1 MIPSIASQI
10 AMEADMPAAAVQG
23 IEPWDAAPGAWPVD
37 RPSLAALKDLGLSD
51 AQVAG
56 YFRVR
61 LDEVAMLRTSYGI
74 AEKPDPVSSAP
85 PRRRRFAWRRTG

>member
-1 MIPSIASQI
+1 
-10 AMEADMPAAAVQG
+10 MEADMPAAAVQG

-74 AEKPDPVSSAP
+74 ADEPGPVSSAP
-85 PRRRRFAWRRTG
+85 LRRRRFAWRRTG

>member
-1 MIPSIASQI
+1 
-10 AMEADMPAAAVQG
+10 MPAAAQN

-37 RPSLAALKDLGLSD
+37 RPSLAALKVLGLSD

-61 LDEVAMLRTSYGI
+61 QDEVAMLRTSYGI
-74 AEKPDPVSSAP
+74 GDRPESVRSAP
-85 PRRRRFAWRRTG
+85 ARPRRFTWRRRG

>member
-1 MIPSIASQI
+1 
-10 AMEADMPAAAVQG
+10 MPAAAQN
-23 IEPWDAAPGAWPVD
+23 IEPWEAVPGAWPVD

-61 LDEVAMLRTSYGI
+61 QDEVAMLRTSYDI
-74 AEKPDPVSSAP
+74 ADRPGPVRSPP
-85 PRRRRFAWRRTG
+85 PRRRFIWRRRG